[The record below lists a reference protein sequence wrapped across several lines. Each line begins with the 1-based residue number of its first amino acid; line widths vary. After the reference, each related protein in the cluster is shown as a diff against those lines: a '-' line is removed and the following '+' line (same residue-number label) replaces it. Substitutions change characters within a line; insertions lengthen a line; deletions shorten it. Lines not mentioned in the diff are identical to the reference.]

1 MFIILLMLSISNET
15 LNINCN
21 PNDNLTHTT
30 ILMLMEKDG
39 KSQRNRWVR
48 MSSSGACGA
57 ASFLT
62 CDFVFLNFG
71 KKFLSQ
77 VF

>member
-1 MFIILLMLSISNET
+1 
-15 LNINCN
+15 
-21 PNDNLTHTT
+21 
-30 ILMLMEKDG
+30 
-39 KSQRNRWVR
+39 